1 MTQNDPNGAPA
12 PASTPRRRR
21 SGVLVATIATLGL
34 AVAGA
39 GYVAAS
45 GTSAGHGGLPVAM
58 AGGPF
63 AGFMHARGGDRMGGM
78 SDFVEWRI
86 ERTLRDVG
94 ASAEQIAR
102 IREIADGARADVLPR
117 MREMHGTR
125 EAVRDILTAPTID
138 REAAERLR
146 AERFEEFEAVS
157 ERITQAMLDA
167 AEVLTP
173 EQREALAARMEER
186 RRGWR
191 GPW

>member
-1 MTQNDPNGAPA
+1 MTQKDPNGAPT
-12 PASTPRRRR
+12 PASAPRRRR

-34 AVAGA
+34 AIAGA

-45 GTSAGHGGLPVAM
+45 GVPGGHGGLPVAM

-63 AGFMHARGGDRMGGM
+63 AGFMQARAGDRMG
-78 SDFVEWRI
+78 DFVEWRI
-86 ERTLRDVG
+86 ERTLRDIG

-102 IREIADGARADVLPR
+102 IKEIADGARADVLPR